1 MGGELLGK
9 IDFKGKQALMTDTLI
24 TNWPQVVPVYPP
36 LTGNGTHCPE
46 ATKKGVYL

>member
-24 TNWPQVVPVYPP
+24 ENWPQVVPVHPP
-36 LTGNGTHCPE
+36 LTGNGTRYP
-46 ATKKGVYL
+46 AAAKKGMYS